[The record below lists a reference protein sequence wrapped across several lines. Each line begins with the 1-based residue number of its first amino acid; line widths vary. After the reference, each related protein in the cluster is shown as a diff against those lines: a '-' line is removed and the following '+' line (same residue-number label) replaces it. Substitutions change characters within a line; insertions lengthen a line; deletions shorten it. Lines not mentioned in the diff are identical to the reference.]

1 MGFGVIE
8 SVLLEDLEHHESR
21 ERGFILVPQPPIHRQ
36 IRSKRR
42 PMALH
47 NIFSNK
53 PKLKQNKTK
62 PPTTPPTPTSC
73 SCHGEISR

>member
-8 SVLLEDLEHHESR
+8 SVLLEDLEHYKNR
-21 ERGFILVPQPPIHRQ
+21 ERGFILVLQPPIHGQ
-36 IRSKRR
+36 IW

-53 PKLKQNKTK
+53 LKLKQNKTK
-62 PPTTPPTPTSC
+62 PPTTLPTPTSC
-73 SCHGEISR
+73 S